1 MSASEHIQ
9 LPEVLD
15 YIDGEFIPAS
25 VELPVWLENP
35 NTGQRTQPQRASD
48 PAAIERALQSAW
60 ACHESGAWAG
70 LSVDERA
77 GYLAAFSAELDK
89 RKGRIAELDAFATGV
104 IIKLTSLLNLIVTG
118 AWHLAVEQM
127 KGDWAYST
135 QTHQNGQPIHIHRK
149 PWGPALALVAWNAPA
164 TFAAHKAANSL
175 AAGCPTIVKP
185 TEFAPYGC
193 DIFAEAAHAA
203 GLPRGA
209 FQIVHGGAEVGRT
222 LVSDRRIRAVSFTG
236 GVQGGRA
243 IASLCA
249 QDFKPAQLEMGGN
262 NPVIVLPDADLD
274 FAAEG
279 VVSLLTSLNG
289 QWCRALGRLIVHE
302 SIQDTLLERVF
313 ARLDTLT
320 IGDSCDFATGLGPM
334 SHSGHLAKLRGQL
347 ATLEAAGGVAHAA
360 GKLPDLTG
368 HFLQP
373 TLVTGVDA
381 RAAQDE
387 IFGPIGTVH
396 AYQTEAELLALANG
410 TPYGLE
416 AYIFAGDT
424 DAAVKLGE
432 RVQAGEVKINGGTI
446 MSLGLYAPRPAW
458 GLSGM
463 GEEGTLE
470 TYRFFTNTRVVGVE
484 GMASLPL

>member
-1 MSASEHIQ
+1 MSASEHVQ

-15 YIDGEFIPAS
+15 YIDGEFVRPSQQYAT
-25 VELPVWLENP
+25 WLENP
-35 NTGQRTQPQRASD
+35 NTGQRVQPQVGTD
-48 PAAIERALQSAW
+48 AAGIEQALAAAW
-60 ACHESGAWAG
+60 RCHESGAWAD
-70 LSVDERA
+70 LPLDERA
-77 GYLAAFSAELDK
+77 DMLARVSAELDK

-127 KGDWAYST
+127 RGDWSYST
-135 QTHQNGQPIHIHRK
+135 QAHQNGQPIHIYRK
-149 PWGPALALVAWNAPA
+149 PWGPALALIAWNAPA
-164 TFAAHKAANSL
+164 TFAAHKAASAL
-175 AAGCPTIVKP
+175 AAGCPTIIKP
-185 TEFAPYGC
+185 TEWAPYAC
-193 DIFAEAAHAA
+193 DLFAEAAHAA
-203 GLPRGA
+203 GMPRGA
-209 FQIVHGGAEVGRT
+209 LQVVHGGAAVGRA
-222 LVSDRRIRAVSFTG
+222 LVSDRRVRAVSFTG
-236 GVQGGRA
+236 GVEGGRS
-243 IASLCA
+243 IAALCA

-262 NPVIVLPDADLD
+262 NPVMVLPDADLE

-302 SIQDTLLERVF
+302 SVYEALMARVM
-313 ARLDTLT
+313 ARLDALV
-320 IGDSCDFATGLGPM
+320 IGDSCDPDTQLGPM
-334 SHSGHLAKLRGQL
+334 IHSGHLAKLRTQL
-347 ATLEAAGGVAHAA
+347 SQLEAAGGVLHRA
-360 GKLPDLTG
+360 GTLPNLGG

-373 TLVTGVDA
+373 TLVSGVGIE
-381 RAAQDE
+381 AAQDE

-396 AYQTEAELLALANG
+396 RYRTTDELLALANG

-424 DAAVKLGE
+424 DEAQRLGQ

-446 MSLGLYAPRPAW
+446 LSLGLYAPRPAW
-458 GLSGM
+458 GISGM